1 MRTSSSSYGTSFG
14 RPLDRNPWANDVS
27 PSHNRLAALYG
38 LGEGPV
44 DVNVTNTV
52 ATQPLGEMQSF
63 GWILTG
69 AAIGWA
75 ASAYSTGK
83 TTSAMQFVAAWGGAS
98 TGAILLGVRRLLNG
112 DQNGLGTT
120 LLGAA
125 LGVSG
130 YYFGEAQRN
139 KRAPG
144 WIMS

>member
-1 MRTSSSSYGTSFG
+1 MRTSASSYGTSFG
-14 RPLDRNPWANDVS
+14 RPLARDPWQNDLT
-27 PSHNRLAALYG
+27 PSHNRLAALRG

-52 ATQPLGEMQSF
+52 ASAPSEMQSF

-83 TTSAMQFVAAWGGAS
+83 ATTGLQFVAAWGGAS
-98 TGAILLGVRRLLNG
+98 AGALLLGVRRLLNG

-130 YYFGEAQRN
+130 FYFGEAQRG
-139 KRAPG
+139 KRATG
-144 WIMS
+144 WSMI